1 MERPLIIDGLTKSQA
16 DMLNKL
22 WELNTTEAILAW
34 FETLSE
40 DEFAQAVALQ
50 DLLIQS
56 MLEQPAED
64 DVSMARNML
73 ADIGVRC

>member
-1 MERPLIIDGLTKSQA
+1 MDKPLIIDGLTKDQA
-16 DMLNKL
+16 NMLNKL

-34 FETLSE
+34 FETLPE
-40 DEFAQAVALQ
+40 EEFAQAVALQ
-50 DLLIQS
+50 DLLIQC

-64 DVSMARNML
+64 DVSIARNML